1 MNFVEFSNKIIETN
15 DIDPDYIF
23 LINYKNDYGVSET
36 FDLLKKKLLIYN
48 LKSELLYK
56 ENIITSSEIKF
67 GNERQKSKNYFIE
80 WEKELNKID
89 FNKLNKFHNVDY
101 RVFKKEF
108 TKIKGMGNW
117 AAWKC
122 ADILDK
128 VFNIKMLFNDEI
140 FLEAYE
146 YPLRGLLMLNKEKEN
161 INLYSNKALF
171 KSHLSIAKEYAKSI
185 NKKNIWDA
193 SNILELETLLCKY
206 HSYKHNKYK
215 IGQDLQHVRAINND
229 ERLIKYHKYLP

>member
-1 MNFVEFSNKIIETN
+1 MNFIEFSNAIIQTN

-23 LINYKNDYGVSET
+23 LINYKKDFGEAET

-56 ENIITSSEIKF
+56 DNLISKNEIKF
-67 GNERQKSKNYFIE
+67 GNERQKSKNYFTD
-80 WEKELNKID
+80 WETNLNKID
-89 FNKLNKFHNVDY
+89 FTKLKKFHNVDY
-101 RVFKKEF
+101 RIFKNEF

-128 VFNIKMLFNDEI
+128 VFDIKMKFDNSI

-146 YPLRGLLMLNKEKEN
+146 YPLKGLLMLNNEKEEISIYKN
-161 INLYSNKALF
+161 KKVFIN
-171 KSHLSIAKEYAKSI
+171 HLSNAINIAGQIKPAH
-185 NKKNIWDA
+185 IWDA
-193 SNILELETLLCKY
+193 SNVLELETLLCKY
-206 HSYKHNKYK
+206 HSYRHNKYK
-215 IGQDLQHVRAINND
+215 VGQDLMHLRKILN
-229 ERLIKYHKYLP
+229 EPRLINYHKYLP